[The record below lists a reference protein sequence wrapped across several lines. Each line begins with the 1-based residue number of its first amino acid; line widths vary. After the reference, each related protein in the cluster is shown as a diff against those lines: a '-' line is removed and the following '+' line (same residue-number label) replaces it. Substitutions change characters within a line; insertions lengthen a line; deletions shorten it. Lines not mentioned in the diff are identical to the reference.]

1 MGNKLIDTLAN
12 IFNLRSGEGLA
23 TTLLF
28 THSVFIGIAL
38 TFLETASYSLFLTKF
53 SGEFLPYAYMIA
65 AGVTTF
71 VGYVHTK
78 AEDFLSFPRLLS
90 TTLIVILVSLCALY
104 LGLMMIDSKWTVLAI
119 CISYYVL
126 TALFYLEFWGLTGRL
141 FTLRQSKRLFS
152 LIGAGET
159 VGGIIAGF
167 AGSVLV
173 KFIGTGNLLVISV
186 AAVLCCMVLLGYI
199 TRIFAGQIESP
210 EEDDKEEEEDRS
222 LSELLKSRYL
232 RLVFCCASL
241 SIFAYYF
248 LDYLF
253 YNQVE
258 SRFPNEDETAHFLG
272 MFLGIL
278 RTLTLLCNGFLAGR
292 LINRYGLTVGL
303 LVFPTILAGGF
314 FLAQLTYFKGAGVFF
329 WMVVLIKVVDEV
341 IRYTIEEPTIRIL
354 YQPLPT
360 GWRLRAQTLVE
371 TMVEPVSGA
380 GVGMLLLLI
389 TSWLPFKFDVIHLV
403 YAMFVILGA
412 WIFVAVSLRREY
424 SNVLAKALREG
435 KLVGGASIA
444 LQDASSKAV
453 LHKGLRSQKSGDVIY
468 CLNMLE
474 EIGDTKLET
483 YMIQLLEHPEPQ
495 VRRHAAK
502 KIGMLGMNGA
512 LAAVSNLL
520 EKEKIPDVVGAALQ
534 TLCALSE
541 AESFEEV
548 FSYIKNPELEIR
560 KGAMIA
566 LLRHSGIDGVLAAGG
581 NLNNLLDSEIP
592 DERKLAAQVLGE
604 VGISGF
610 YRPLLKLLEDSD
622 LQVRK
627 AAIIAS
633 GNLKN
638 PRLLPLLLKNFSE
651 PAVRKDAVS
660 AVVAFGESILPELE
674 KAFDSEHHEN
684 SVRIRI
690 IRALGR
696 LRGERAVEILK
707 KKMDFSEV
715 EIRRHV
721 LEALVSC
728 RYRET
733 DKGMITERIWK
744 EVEDATWILSVLI
757 DIGEDEDTSLLSRAL
772 KGEVEKNRKRIFLL
786 MSMVY
791 HPSEIRNAEINLGS
805 SDAQKRSYAL
815 ESLDTRVSQDIKGA
829 VFPLLEDLSPAQRL
843 SRLIRF
849 RKEESSS
856 RHERLKQILGRSR
869 EWISSWTKACALFTI
884 GKIST
889 MEFYDTVI
897 RSLADPDPIV
907 KETAIWALGCLNA
920 NDLSERLQPL
930 TQDKSQRVAK
940 YARFVVNSVGF
951 ASVPMGKGYLTRSG
965 RYTADLFKNILLD
978 EGERRARRCRAAN
991 ILARFKGN
999 AARNALMEALTIP
1012 DRSVRT
1018 AALDALVKGSFDIE
1032 GNIRDN
1038 ISVLLH
1044 KESGDAQ
1051 WILRSIVT
1059 FFPVRHSDRLIHA
1072 LNQEL
1077 NQSRKRM
1084 LSILTL
1090 LNQRKRELETLF
1102 YWYIHQEN
1110 KTVPESVKKEFE
1122 ALTSQL
1128 EDPNI
1133 RKMVIKLFKHRY
1145 FGRLSEVR
1153 GLEVYHEARNVER
1166 HLREIAFGSSI
1177 FSLSW
1182 SRICALDMIVKLNL
1196 SDCIPQLIEIL
1207 EDADDIVRATAGWA
1221 LFKLNPE
1228 IYKKYESRLINDMS
1242 PLVSKTAKQL
1252 KFETSQFS
1260 AG

>member
-1 MGNKLIDTLAN
+1 MGNKLKDTLAN

-23 TTLLF
+23 TALLF

-53 SGEFLPYAYMIA
+53 SSEFLPYAYMIA

-71 VGYVHTK
+71 VGYIHTK
-78 AEDFLSFPRLLS
+78 AEDFLSFTRLLS
-90 TTLIVILVSLCALY
+90 TTLIVILVSLCGLY
-104 LGLMMIDSKWTVLAI
+104 LSLRMIDSKWTVLAI

-167 AGSVLV
+167 SGSVLV
-173 KFIGTGNLLVISV
+173 NIIGTGNLLVISV
-186 AAVLCCMVLLGYI
+186 CAVLCCMVILGYI

-210 EEDDKEEEEDRS
+210 EEDEEEEEEEDRS
-222 LSELLKSRYL
+222 LPELLKNRYL
-232 RLVFCCASL
+232 RLVFCLASL

-248 LDYLF
+248 TDYLF
-253 YNQVE
+253 YTQIE
-258 SRFPNEDETAHFLG
+258 ARFPAEDEMAHFLG
-272 MFLGIL
+272 IFLGIL

-292 LINRYGLTVGL
+292 LINRYGLSIGL
-303 LVFPTILAGGF
+303 LVFPIILAAGF
-314 FLAQLTYFKGAGVFF
+314 FLAQLTYFKGAAVFF
-329 WMVVLIKVVDEV
+329 WMIVLIKVVDEV

-389 TSWLPFKFDVIHLV
+389 TSWLPFRFDVIHLV
-403 YAMFVILGA
+403 YAMFVILGT
-412 WIFVAVSLRREY
+412 WIFVALSLRREY
-424 SNVLAKALREG
+424 SNVLAKALSDG

-453 LHKGLRSQKSGDVIY
+453 LYKGLRSQKTGDVIY

-474 EIGDTKLET
+474 EIGDDKLEL

-495 VRRHAAK
+495 VRQHATK
-502 KIGMLGMNGA
+502 KIGKLGMNGA
-512 LAAVSNLL
+512 LPAVNRLL
-520 EKEKIPDVVGAALQ
+520 KNEKTPDVVGAALQ

-541 AESFEEV
+541 AESFEQV
-548 FSYIKNPELEIR
+548 FAYIKNPEQEIR

-581 NLNNLLDSEIP
+581 NLNDLLDSEIP

-604 VGISGF
+604 VAISGF

-622 LQVRK
+622 PQVRK
-627 AAIIAS
+627 SAIIAS

-638 PRLLPLLLKNFSE
+638 PRLLSLLLKNFSE
-651 PAVRKDAVS
+651 PAVRKDAVA
-660 AVVAFGESILPELE
+660 AVVAFGETVLPELE
-674 KAFDSEHHEN
+674 KAFDAAIYDN

-696 LRGERAVEILK
+696 IRGERAIEILK

-721 LEALVSC
+721 LEALVAC

-733 DKGMITERIWK
+733 DRDMITERIWK

-757 DIGEDEDTSLLSRAL
+757 DIGEGEDTSLLARAL
-772 KGEVEKNRKRIFLL
+772 KGELEKNRKRIFLL
-786 MSMVY
+786 MAMVY
-791 HPSEIRNAEINLGS
+791 PPSEIRNAEINLGS
-805 SDAQKRSYAL
+805 TDAQKRSYAV
-815 ESLDTRVSQDIKGA
+815 ESLDTRVSKDIKDA
-829 VFPLLEDLSPAQRL
+829 VFPLIEDLNPSQRL

-856 RHERLKQILGRSR
+856 RHECLKQILGRSR

-897 RSLADPDPIV
+897 RSLTDPDPIV
-907 KETAIWALGCLNA
+907 KETAIWALGCLNT
-920 NDLSERLQPL
+920 NDLSERLEPL

-940 YARFVVNSVGF
+940 YARFVINSIGF
-951 ASVPMGKGYLTRSG
+951 ASIPMGKGYLTRSG
-965 RYTADLFKNILLD
+965 RYTAELFKSILLD

-999 AARNALMEALTIP
+999 AARNALIEALTIP

-1032 GNIRDN
+1032 GNVRDN
-1038 ISVLLH
+1038 LSVLLH

-1051 WILRSIVT
+1051 WILKSIVT
-1059 FFPVRHSDRLIHA
+1059 FFPVKHADRLIHA

-1090 LNQRKRELETLF
+1090 LNHRKSELDTIF

-1110 KTVPESVKKEFE
+1110 KTIPESIKKEFE
-1122 ALTSQL
+1122 ALSL
-1128 EDPNI
+1128 HVEDPNI

-1145 FGRLSEVR
+1145 FGKLSEIK
-1153 GLEVYHEARNVER
+1153 GLEVYHEARNAER

-1196 SDCIPQLIEIL
+1196 SNCIPQLIESL
-1207 EDADDIVRATAGWA
+1207 EDVDDIVRATAGWA

-1228 IYKKYESRLINDMS
+1228 TYKKYESRLINDMS

-1252 KFETSQFS
+1252 RFEDS
-1260 AG
+1260 